1 MSEGGDAGV
10 DWSHQPT
17 PFPTGA
23 LHRPAPAGTPRLRA
37 GLPLGMLQVPK
48 HCEWYCALDLRGE
61 DGQPDALG
69 NLIKPNCVVAGAL
82 RMMQLWAHDGFKP
95 TEAMADALF
104 AAWGGSSAGIWTDDA
119 FARWAKRG
127 VQWDG
132 QQIITATRVLV
143 DADGIAP
150 DLRLV
155 RAAIFYLGAVAFV
168 FRMPETAFTY
178 DRWVPGRP
186 STTGKDQVHFVP
198 VFGFDESGDFIGY
211 SWGRLVT
218 IDPAFIV
225 AHTIQANTCIS
236 AAWVHAV
243 GDGTARTPSGLTL
256 DMLHAIAPSLT
267 AT

>member
-17 PFPTGA
+17 PFLTGA
-23 LHRPAPAGTPRLRA
+23 LHRPAPAGTPLLRA
-37 GLPLGMLQVPK
+37 GLPLGMLQVPT
-48 HCEWYCALDLRGE
+48 HCEWYRSLDLRGE

-69 NLIKPNCVVAGAL
+69 NLTKPNCVVAGAL
-82 RMMQLWAHDGFKP
+82 RMMQVWAHDGHKP

-104 AAWGGSSAGIWTDDA
+104 PAWGGTDGGIWTDDA
-119 FARWAKRG
+119 FAYWAKHG
-127 VQWDG
+127 VRWDD

-143 DADGIAP
+143 EADGIAP

-155 RAAIFYLGAVAFV
+155 RAAIFALGGVGFV

-186 STTGKDQVHFVP
+186 STVGQDQVHFVP
-198 VFGFDESGDFIGY
+198 VFGYDETGDFIGY
-211 SWGRLVT
+211 SWGRIVV
-218 IDPAFIV
+218 IDRAFIV
-225 AHTIQANTCIS
+225 AHTLQANAFVS
-236 AAWVHAV
+236 AAWVHAD
-243 GDGTARTPSGLTL
+243 GDGGARTPSGLTL
-256 DMLHAIAPSLT
+256 DMLHAVAPSLA